1 MSAALGRLSGRPR
14 NPPALAMVT
23 VGALVIF
30 GCGLARMTGYANP
43 PAAAPVVAQVS
54 LHFFDMPDGT
64 VHVVDVASG
73 RVIDVVADGKGAFLR
88 STMRVMAT
96 ERANRHLGPQAPFTL
111 EGRADSRLQLIDTAT
126 GQVLELEAFGPS
138 NEAVFAKILTAA
150 GDEK

>member
-1 MSAALGRLSGRPR
+1 MSATLSRPR
-14 NPPALAMVT
+14 NPPAVAMVV
-23 VGALVIF
+23 VGALVIL
-30 GCGLARMTGYANP
+30 GCGAARLTGYASP
-43 PAAAPVVAQVS
+43 PPPAPVVAQVS

-73 RVIDVVADGKGAFLR
+73 RLIDVIGDGKGAFLR

-96 ERANRHLGPQAPFTL
+96 ERENRHMGAAAPFTL
-111 EGRADSRLQLIDTAT
+111 EGRADSRLQLVDTAT